1 MFKKVP
7 SAFKHVAIVLAAAIV
22 LVAFLD
28 ISSAARKQ
36 KTTRKG
42 RPVAKPVQKIEWPR
56 AVDDTCL
63 GFGSTPA
70 DVARLL
76 GRPTRVVKSKRGAT
90 WFYDL
95 SSVTLVDGKLA
106 GWTKYDHPLPMNI
119 GAAVPGAP
127 KVVIG
132 ISVVKDLV
140 AAGGTPDSV
149 VVSGQYQVWFYG
161 TTSYTLR
168 YGKLVP
174 NAIPAAPHKPTAEK
188 GQSERPARA
197 GRCPCPL

>member
-1 MFKKVP
+1 MFRNVP

-28 ISSAARKQ
+28 ISPAARRQ
-36 KTTRKG
+36 KTTRKSK
-42 RPVAKPVQKIEWPR
+42 PVAKPVQKIEWPR

-70 DVARLL
+70 DVTRLL
-76 GRPTRVVKSKRGAT
+76 GRPTRVVKSRRGAM

-106 GWTKYDHPLPMNI
+106 GWSKYNRPLPMNV

-127 KVVIG
+127 AAAIG
-132 ISVVKDLV
+132 VSIVKDLV
-140 AAGGTPDSV
+140 AAYGTPDSV
-149 VVSGQYQVWFYG
+149 VLSGEYQVWFYG
-161 TTSYTLR
+161 ARSYTLR
-168 YGKLVP
+168 RGKLVP
-174 NAIPAAPHKPTAEK
+174 NAIPAPTKQPAAEP
-188 GQSERPARA
+188 SAARGA
-197 GRCPCPL
+197 RCPCPL